1 MKYTIDAQGRSL
13 GRVASEAAH
22 VLMGKNNP
30 DFEKHTVA
38 DVKVTIL
45 NTDTLNISP
54 KKASTKIY
62 THYTGYPGGLRKQ
75 TLENLK
81 EKKGVEEVLRKAV
94 YGMLPGNKL
103 RAKIMK
109 NLVIS
114 IEK

>member
-1 MKYTIDAQGRSL
+1 MEHTIDAKGKSL

-30 DFEKHTVA
+30 DFEKHVVA
-38 DVKVTIL
+38 DVTVKIM
-45 NTDTLNISP
+45 NSETLNISP

-75 TLENLK
+75 TLEEVR
-81 EKKGVEEVLRKAV
+81 EKKGVEEVIRKAV

-103 RAKIMK
+103 RAKMMK
-109 NLVIS
+109 HLI
-114 IEK
+114 IE